1 MKHFLI
7 WIFLFFFAMS
17 GLAQDLNIKGQITD
31 TSGESIIGV
40 NVKVKGKDT
49 GTITD
54 IDGNYH
60 LQAAPNDILVVSYI
74 GFITQEVPVKNRT
87 VVDIRL
93 IEDVKALDE
102 VVVVGYGTQRKA
114 DLTGAVIRADIK
126 TLKRSPNSNVL
137 QSLQGNV
144 PGLNIGQVTNSGGT
158 PSMSIRGT
166 NTLGGNKDVLVI
178 LDGII
183 YTSSLSS
190 INPDDIESVDIL
202 KDASSTAVYGAQAA
216 NGVVMITTKKGV
228 EGKPKITFS
237 SSYTFSNPTHNYRP
251 MNREEYLDNVR
262 DFYYTEAFLGPDYT
276 TPNPDF
282 DLASKLPDAPLR
294 DENGNVSPYNYN
306 WWDEGTQSGHLFENR
321 FNISGGSKSINYML
335 SYSNTDQRGFIV
347 NDDFKRN
354 SVRLNL
360 NAEVAPWWKI
370 GIQTFGAFVNQ
381 DGAEPWFV
389 ESDNPIS
396 ID

>member
-1 MKHFLI
+1 MDFLV
-7 WIFLFFFAMS
+7 FFAMS
-17 GLAQDLNIKGQITD
+17 GFAQDLNIKGQITD

-74 GFITQEVPVKNRT
+74 GFITQEVPVKNRK
-87 VVDIRL
+87 VVNIRL

-102 VVVVGYGTQRKA
+102 VVVVGYGTQRKT

-190 INPDDIESVDIL
+190 INPDDIESIDIL

-228 EGKPKITFS
+228 EGKPKISFS

-294 DENGNVSPYNYN
+294 DENGNISPYNYN
-306 WWDEGTQSGHLFENR
+306 WWNEGTQSGHLFENR

-347 NDDFKRN
+347 MMILK
-354 SVRLNL
+354 
-360 NAEVAPWWKI
+360 E
-370 GIQTFGAFVNQ
+370 TAFV
-381 DGAEPWFV
+381 
-389 ESDNPIS
+389 
-396 ID
+396 

>member
-17 GLAQDLNIKGQITD
+17 GFAQNLNIKGQITD

-158 PSMSIRGT
+158 PSMSPSGTKLLCNHRGDAYWSVF
-166 NTLGGNKDVLVI
+166 DVKTHTEKKIDTALVN
-178 LDGII
+178 G
-183 YTSSLSS
+183 YARTS
-190 INPDDIESVDIL
+190 DIE
-202 KDASSTAVYGAQAA
+202 
-216 NGVVMITTKKGV
+216 
-228 EGKPKITFS
+228 
-237 SSYTFSNPTHNYRP
+237 
-251 MNREEYLDNVR
+251 
-262 DFYYTEAFLGPDYT
+262 FL
-276 TPNPDF
+276 
-282 DLASKLPDAPLR
+282 
-294 DENGNVSPYNYN
+294 DENHILTYGESVFMGEDENYETYCVNLDTLKIEKKYNGTGEINMKWDYRYDKKTKTLKFLDLVNGTSATIPDVSTTGQIVAAKGDYVIFGDIDMEDDTFYLVN
-306 WWDEGTQSGHLFENR
+306 LFK
-321 FNISGGSKSINYML
+321 KS
-335 SYSNTDQRGFIV
+335 
-347 NDDFKRN
+347 
-354 SVRLNL
+354 
-360 NAEVAPWWKI
+360 WKKL
-370 GIQTFGAFVNQ
+370 TFQ
-381 DGAEPWFV
+381 KSLERIWKC
-389 ESDNPIS
+389 IL
-396 ID
+396 